1 MDETFSQEQLRR
13 IVSSDAGRALLTLL
27 RADGGARMQQ
37 AAEAVRQGDHVR
49 AQQILQP
56 VLQTEQTQALLRA
69 LHG

>member
-37 AAEAVRQGDHVR
+37 AAEAVRQGDHAR

-56 VLQTEQTQALLRA
+56 VLQTEQAQALLRA